1 MRSRES
7 SMRRWCGWCVT
18 WTPTWS
24 SATWSRASWSWIR
37 FLVRRSYSRRFWLLA
52 RYRTGGTEVLRITLT
67 SGEEALPVFSFEDEA
82 KMFLKLGTSCGGWR
96 VRVTTVGEL
105 VSVLFGPCAGV
116 GWIVLDPLPPPFA
129 ESLMDPAG
137 MGRDAFMESHLGVQ
151 RPPVVRVRAWHGA
164 PPRPPKGANG
174 GAHEEAN
181 VNVEQIN
188 RCR

>member
-1 MRSRES
+1 LIAE
-7 SMRRWCGWCVT
+7 
-18 WTPTWS
+18 
-24 SATWSRASWSWIR
+24 
-37 FLVRRSYSRRFWLLA
+37 
-52 RYRTGGTEVLRITLT
+52 YRTDGIEVLRNTLA

-82 KMFLKLGTSCGGWR
+82 RMFLKFGALDGGWR

-116 GWIVLDPLPPPFA
+116 GWVVLDPLPPPFA

-164 PPRPPKGANG
+164 PPRPRNRANG
-174 GAHEEAN
+174 SAHEQAS
-181 VNVEQIN
+181 VTVERIN
-188 RCR
+188 RRR

>member
-1 MRSRES
+1 M
-7 SMRRWCGWCVT
+7 
-18 WTPTWS
+18 
-24 SATWSRASWSWIR
+24 
-37 FLVRRSYSRRFWLLA
+37 RRSYSRRFWLVA
-52 RYRTGGTEVLRITLT
+52 RYRTGGMEVLRITLT

-105 VSVLFGPCAGV
+105 VSVLFGPCASV
-116 GWIVLDPLPPPFA
+116 GRVVLDPLPDPFA
-129 ESLMDPAG
+129 EALIVLAG
-137 MGRDAFMESHLGVQ
+137 MGRDTFMASHLDMQ
-151 RPPVVRVRAWHGA
+151 QPPVVRVGVEHGA
-164 PPRPPKGANG
+164 PPRPPKRANG

>member
-1 MRSRES
+1 MDGR
-7 SMRRWCGWCVT
+7 
-18 WTPTWS
+18 
-24 SATWSRASWSWIR
+24 R
-37 FLVRRSYSRRFWLLA
+37 FLVKTTYSRPFWLIA
-52 RYRTGGTEVLRITLT
+52 EYRTGGIEVLRNTLA

-82 KMFLKLGTSCGGWR
+82 RMFLEFGALDAGWQ

-116 GWIVLDPLPPPFA
+116 GWVVLDPLPPPFA

-164 PPRPPKGANG
+164 PPRPRNRANG
-174 GAHEEAN
+174 SAHEQAS
-181 VNVEQIN
+181 VTVERIN
-188 RCR
+188 RRR